1 MRIAIIQHNIL
12 SGSVEATLDRLS
24 VLMNSAESSDVY
36 VLSEM
41 FATGFVVDDV
51 SAPSHSQFIRQWMLQ
66 QAKLRNA
73 AIVGSMAEN
82 DGNGKLL
89 NRMYFITPEGEVQH
103 YDKRH
108 LFSFGGEDEHYSP
121 GKERV
126 IINFEGV
133 RFLLQVCYD
142 LRFPV
147 FSRCRNDYDV
157 AVYVAAWPKAR
168 ISAWST
174 LLPARA
180 VENQAYIVGVNRTG
194 EDGSLKYNGCSEI
207 IDYLGR
213 PIVCV
218 GSEEGGWTAEIDID
232 KQQKFRAK
240 FPALADSDNFH
251 IIL

>member
-41 FATGFVVDDV
+41 FATGFVVDDF
-51 SAPSHSQFIRQWMLQ
+51 SAPSHSHFIRQWMLQ

-108 LFSFGGEDEHYSP
+108 LFSFGGEDEHYS
-121 GKERV
+121 
-126 IINFEGV
+126 
-133 RFLLQVCYD
+133 
-142 LRFPV
+142 
-147 FSRCRNDYDV
+147 
-157 AVYVAAWPKAR
+157 
-168 ISAWST
+168 
-174 LLPARA
+174 
-180 VENQAYIVGVNRTG
+180 
-194 EDGSLKYNGCSEI
+194 
-207 IDYLGR
+207 
-213 PIVCV
+213 
-218 GSEEGGWTAEIDID
+218 
-232 KQQKFRAK
+232 
-240 FPALADSDNFH
+240 
-251 IIL
+251 

>member
-41 FATGFVVDDV
+41 FATGFVVDNV
-51 SAPSHSQFIRQWMLQ
+51 SAPYHSHFIRQWMLQ

-157 AVYVAAWPKAR
+157 AVYVAAWPEAR

-180 VENQAYIVGVNRTG
+180 SFSSCIASI
-194 EDGSLKYNGCSEI
+194 
-207 IDYLGR
+207 
-213 PIVCV
+213 
-218 GSEEGGWTAEIDID
+218 
-232 KQQKFRAK
+232 
-240 FPALADSDNFH
+240 ALLMLAFG
-251 IIL
+251 